1 MNVKVIWTELALNEL
16 ALIYQYLLD
25 NTSPNI
31 AKGIIEDILDTS
43 QLEIFPQSGTIELN
57 LKNLDKEY
65 RYIIR
70 GHEKFEIICRIDND
84 VVYIVD
90 IFDCRKDPKQMATR
104 IKRK

>member
-1 MNVKVIWTELALNEL
+1 MNVKVIWTEPALNEL

-57 LKNLDKEY
+57 LKNLQKEY

-70 GHEKFEIICRIDND
+70 GHEKFKIIYRIDNE

-90 IFDCRKDPKQMATR
+90 IFDCRKDPKQMTTR